1 MKPYKEN
8 LILPEFPFP
17 VDVFIQDNQKSN
29 ITVKPHWHDCVEIL
43 YMIEGNALQ
52 QINDKV
58 IDVKT
63 NDVIL
68 LVNGDIHGTWCNNYD
83 KTKILV
89 VKFLTD
95 MLSNLSVIYES
106 KYIITFLQKTRNQKL
121 YAPRVFQSQR
131 EIIDIFI
138 GIYNEFIEKRV
149 GYEIFI
155 KGYIYQM
162 IALLIRNDE
171 LQLYEPGI
179 KEEELQEINPILKY
193 IELHYREKITLEK
206 AAFMANKSYYY
217 FSRFFKKV
225 TGSNFKEYIDFVRIC
240 EAEKLFLNKDM
251 NISQVA
257 YEVGYNNISSFNRVY
272 KRIRGY
278 SPSKIKKAKYVKK

>member
-1 MKPYKEN
+1 
-8 LILPEFPFP
+8 
-17 VDVFIQDNQKSN
+17 
-29 ITVKPHWHDCVEIL
+29 
-43 YMIEGNALQ
+43 
-52 QINDKV
+52 
-58 IDVKT
+58 
-63 NDVIL
+63 
-68 LVNGDIHGTWCNNYD
+68 
-83 KTKILV
+83 
-89 VKFLTD
+89 
-95 MLSNLSVIYES
+95 
-106 KYIITFLQKTRNQKL
+106 
-121 YAPRVFQSQR
+121 
-131 EIIDIFI
+131 
-138 GIYNEFIEKRV
+138 
-149 GYEIFI
+149 
-155 KGYIYQM
+155 M

-193 IELHYREKITLEK
+193 IELHYKENITLEK
-206 AAFMANKSYYY
+206 AASMANKSYYY